1 MKHIFSYISDRRF
14 KLQYFLC
21 LAGIYTEVCF
31 HLFVFDFAQGLGFAA
46 LCGGLWG
53 SFLALL
59 CTLLPELAGKLAA
72 GLLFL
77 ATGVFSC
84 AQLIYF
90 KVFGNLMQ
98 LSLIRMGGDV
108 FANFGAIIKDTMLQ
122 NWFELLLL
130 FLPCILTAILIVLTR
145 RSKSRSANTH
155 KLFALGGLLIFLLL
169 SVTVGL
175 HAKEGTRTALGIL
188 TSSSVTTEYSY
199 QRLGLSG
206 GIVKDLASGLLSNDE
221 SGYRAGIEQA
231 ASPDNSHGSSEE
243 TLTVDGYDMTRY
255 NVLDI
260 DFEALAA
267 STDNA
272 ALKALDAYFASVAP
286 TAKNEYTGLLSG
298 YNLITVCAESF
309 SPYLIS
315 EELTPTLYK
324 LSTNGILFENFYGTY
339 QSLTSNGEYTM
350 CTGLYPNMLTTS
362 AATTFEDSIGNY
374 LPFCLGNSFSE
385 VGYRC
390 FAYHSNVG
398 EFYSRNLSHP
408 NMGYTFRSAGNGLN
422 INILNPASDL
432 ELFEQSV
439 ADFAEGNSPFHAYYM
454 SWSGHNPYNWTNAM
468 SEKNRD
474 AVEHLPYSESV
485 KAYLACN
492 LELEYALSCLL
503 DTLEEAGIADK
514 TVIVLTTDHF
524 PYGLTEEEYNELAG
538 FTVDTTFE
546 KYRNSFIC
554 YVPGLEENIHVAEY
568 CSTADILPTLLNLFG
583 IRYDS
588 RLLAGRDV
596 LSDGIHV
603 AVLANKSFIT
613 EEFRFNTASGA
624 IADESATDAN
634 GFTQADYQRYINNLF
649 AVSADMLANDYYA
662 HVFSVEHNVSDGAS
676 LVDYAD
682 IQNVFHKSAVQYV
695 VTAGLMQAESDE
707 IFGGE
712 NVGCVGELAEVFC
725 RIAGISFDDTRGALD
740 WALDSG
746 IVHAD
751 DACTADTPL
760 THVSCAVFMARFVSF
775 MDVDTTIADT
785 TTADALMQF
794 PALSEESLLACLWA
808 TEQTVINKTMDFIYE
823 NRNVALTRF
832 QLAAYVSYMC
842 THTLGM

>member
-1 MKHIFSYISDRRF
+1 MKHLPSLKIDHRL
-14 KLQYFLC
+14 KLQIFLC
-21 LAGIYTEVCF
+21 IACIYTEVCF
-31 HLFVFDFAQGLGFAA
+31 HLFVFGFAQGLGFIV
-46 LCGGLWG
+46 LCGCLLGCL
-53 SFLALL
+53 FALL
-59 CTLLPELAGKLAA
+59 CAFLPELVCKLIAC
-72 GLLFL
+72 LLFL
-77 ATGVFSC
+77 STGIFSC

-122 NWFELLLL
+122 NWFEILLLL
-130 FLPCILTAILIVLTR
+130 LPFILTVILTVLTR
-145 RSKSRSANTH
+145 KRKSRSSKNH
-155 KLFALGGLLIFLLL
+155 RLISLCGLLVCLLL
-169 SVTVGL
+169 TVAAGFS
-175 HAKEGTRTALGIL
+175 AKEGTRSAFSIAASSTA
-188 TSSSVTTEYSY
+188 TTEYSY

-206 GIVKDLASGLLSNDE
+206 GIVKDLTSGLITNDAG
-221 SGYRAGIEQA
+221 GYQVGIEEA
-231 ASPDNSHGSSEE
+231 VVPPDNSTAAEDM
-243 TLTVDGYDMTRY
+243 LTVDGYDMSKY
-255 NVLDI
+255 NVLNI
-260 DFEALAA
+260 DFEALTA

-286 TAKNEYTGLLSG
+286 TSKNEYTGLLSG

-315 EELTPTLYK
+315 KEYTPTLYK

-362 AATTFEDSIGNY
+362 AATSFEDSIDNY
-374 LPFCLGNSFSE
+374 LPFCLGNSLSE
-385 VGYRC
+385 LDYQC

-408 NMGYTFRSAGNGLN
+408 NMGYTFRSAGNGLD

-439 ADFAEGNSPFHAYYM
+439 ADYAESGTPFHAYYM

-468 SEKNRD
+468 SERNRSAVADMAYSD
-474 AVEHLPYSESV
+474 AV

-492 LELEYALSCLL
+492 LELEYGLSYLL
-503 DTLEEAGIADK
+503 DTLEANGIADK

-538 FTVDTTFE
+538 TTVETTFE
-546 KYRNSFIC
+546 KYKNAFIC
-554 YVPGLEENIHVAEY
+554 YVPGLEENIQIDEY

-583 IRYDS
+583 VNYDS

-603 AVLANKSFIT
+603 AVLANKSFLT
-613 EEFRFNTASGA
+613 DEFRFNTANGT
-624 IADESATDAN
+624 IADESVTDAN
-634 GFTQADYQRYINNLF
+634 GFTQADYQRYISNLF
-649 AVSADMLANDYYA
+649 AVSADMLENDYYA
-662 HVFSVEHNVSDGAS
+662 HVFSVDNGSSDAPS
-676 LVDYAD
+676 LVSYSD

-695 VTAGLMQAESDE
+695 ITAGLMQAESEE

-725 RIAGISFDDTRGALD
+725 KITGANFESTNDALG
-740 WALDSG
+740 WALENG
-746 IVHAD
+746 ILSTAD
-751 DACTADTPL
+751 AYSADTPL
-760 THVSCAVFMARFVSF
+760 THDSCAVLMARFAAF
-775 MDVDTTIADT
+775 MEKDTSLDDT
-785 TTADALMQF
+785 ASADAQTKYPEF
-794 PALSEESLLACLWA
+794 NEETVRACLWA

-823 NRNVALTRF
+823 NRDAALTRF
-832 QLAAYVSYMC
+832 QLAAYVSYLC
-842 THTLGM
+842 THTLGL